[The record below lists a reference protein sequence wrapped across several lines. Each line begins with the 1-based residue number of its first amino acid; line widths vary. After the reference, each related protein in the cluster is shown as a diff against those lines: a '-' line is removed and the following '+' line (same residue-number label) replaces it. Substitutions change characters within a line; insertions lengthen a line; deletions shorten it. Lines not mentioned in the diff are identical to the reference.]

1 MPDVENRRPLVLV
14 ADDETIVRELIG
26 TLLRRAGYA
35 VSLARDGQEAIE
47 MAVREHP
54 DVLLADYRM
63 PRMDGMQLLVRCRE
77 VMPDLPVVL
86 VTAFA
91 DIQGA
96 IDAVRAGAH
105 DYVAKPFNNDEMLR
119 VVQRAE
125 AEHALRRKLRSVGR
139 AEGEG
144 SLLEQMGPSRSICD
158 LVAEVNRV
166 ARSDF
171 NVVISGETGSGKEL
185 VARAI
190 HDQSPRSHG
199 PFVPVDCG
207 AIPATLLESEL
218 FGYEKGSFTGAAS
231 QKQGKFEAASG
242 GTIFLDEI
250 ANMPLL
256 EQAKLLRVLQDKVVC
271 RIGST
276 KPFRVD
282 ARVIAASNN
291 GLAAG
296 ASAGT
301 FRSDLFFRLN
311 EFEIRVPP
319 LRERPEDIVH
329 LAQRFIE
336 QASTDLRKPP
346 PTLSDETV
354 ALLVS
359 APWPGNV
366 RQLRGAVR
374 RAVLLADSEIRPEH
388 IDSSSVLGGRT
399 PFPGLLSPFRAGA
412 PTTETGAGGGAGVT
426 VRSLRDVVREQVHAA
441 ERDALVA
448 ALRETGGNKARA
460 ARLLQVDYKTIHS
473 KIKEYGIGIE
483 RGKDDG
489 HQEK

>member
-1 MPDVENRRPLVLV
+1 MEGRRPLVLV
-14 ADDETIVRELIG
+14 ADDETVVRELIA

-47 MAVREHP
+47 MAAREQP
-54 DVLLADYRM
+54 DVLLVDYRM
-63 PRMDGMQLLVRCRE
+63 PRKDGMQVLVRCRE

-139 AEGEG
+139 ADGEG
-144 SLLEQMGPSRSICD
+144 TLLEQMGPSRSIRN

-166 ARSDF
+166 AGSDF

-190 HDQSPRSHG
+190 HDASPRSRG

-218 FGYEKGSFTGAAS
+218 FGYEKGSFTGAGA
-231 QKQGKFEAASG
+231 QKQGKFEAATG

-319 LRERPEDIVH
+319 LRERPEDILH
-329 LAQRFIE
+329 LAQRFIG
-336 QASTDLRKPP
+336 QASADLHKPP
-346 PTLSDETV
+346 PDLADETV

-359 APWPGNV
+359 ATWPGNV
-366 RQLRGAVR
+366 RQLRGTVR
-374 RAVLLADSEIRPEH
+374 RAVLLADRVILPEH
-388 IDSSSVLGGRT
+388 VEPSSILGANS
-399 PFPGLLSPFRAGA
+399 PFPGMLSPLPA
-412 PTTETGAGGGAGVT
+412 TGAGRVAGAGVT
-426 VRSLRDVVREQVHAA
+426 VRSLRDVVRQQVQAA
-441 ERDALVA
+441 ERDALIS
-448 ALRETGGNKARA
+448 ALRETEGNKARA
-460 ARLLQVDYKTIHS
+460 ARLLQIDYKTIHS
-473 KIKEYGIGIE
+473 KIKEYGITIE
-483 RGKDDG
+483 KGKDNG
-489 HQEK
+489 HEEK